1 MHRHPNAEPIR
12 NRTTSG
18 LGYDPPVPVR
28 LVDHP
33 LVHDALLTLRD
44 HRTSSADFRLTARR
58 ISVLIAAEAFRDL
71 PTATATVQ
79 TVLAPATG
87 KRVASDIVIV
97 PVLRAGLGMLEA
109 ALEIAPSARVGYI
122 GLRRDENTAVASR
135 YYINL
140 PAKIH
145 DSFVL
150 LVDPMLATGGSAA
163 DAIDEIKAAGATHIR
178 MACIV
183 ASTEGV
189 AALAARH
196 PDVDVVTPV
205 IDPHLNDRKYIVPG
219 LGDFGDRLYG
229 TL

>member
-1 MHRHPNAEPIR
+1 MKL
-12 NRTTSG
+12 T
-18 LGYDPPVPVR
+18 

-33 LVHDALLTLRD
+33 L
-44 HRTSSADFRLTARR
+44 
-58 ISVLIAAEAFRDL
+58 AAERLADIRDAASPRQLFRAAL
-71 PTATATVQ
+71 EELGTMLVYEACRHYPTTEVTVQ
-79 TVLAPATG
+79 TPLGPAPA
-87 KRVASDIVIV
+87 RRLAHPPLLV

>member
-1 MHRHPNAEPIR
+1 M
-12 NRTTSG
+12 
-18 LGYDPPVPVR
+18 PVR

-33 LVHDALLTLRD
+33 LAHDALMTLRD
-44 HRTSSADFRLTARR
+44 QRTVAADFRSTARR
-58 ISVLIAAEAFRDL
+58 ISVLIAAEALRDV
-71 PTATATVQ
+71 PTAQTSVQ

-87 KRVASDIVIV
+87 RRVASDIVIV

-122 GLRRDENTAVASR
+122 GLKRDEHTAVASR
-135 YYINL
+135 YYMNL
-140 PAKIH
+140 PAKLH

-163 DAIDEIKAAGATHIR
+163 DAIDAIKAAGATHIR

-183 ASTEGV
+183 AAAEGV
-189 AALAARH
+189 ATLEARH
-196 PDVDVVTPV
+196 PDVTVVTPV
-205 IDPHLNDRKYIVPG
+205 VDPHLNDRKYIVPG